1 MLYAVSILNNINFAP
16 NSLVAE
22 VVQNVQTI
30 LATVKGSVP
39 LDRDFGIDWSF
50 VDEPIPQAMMLARAD
65 IIDAITAYE
74 PRAKVRQITFKTS
87 MQQAMQGKVVPVVV
101 IEIKEQ

>member
-16 NSLVAE
+16 DSVVAE

-39 LDRDFGIDWSF
+39 LDRDFRIDWSF
-50 VDEPIPQAMMLARAD
+50 VDEPLPQACMLARAD
-65 IIDAITAYE
+65 IIDAINAYE

-101 IEIKEQ
+101 LEIKEQ